1 MASHR
6 LNYLLQRRRERSFG
20 LLLLFAAMVFFS
32 LAGVVL
38 AVYFV
43 PHPSLLFGR
52 PEIGS
57 PSEKMI
63 VATLEG
69 AKFTL
74 PETIVASIDE
84 PMLGDA
90 KRIDLRLPWPFD
102 RQQLNIVHAL
112 PTDLQNWVLIT
123 LEPRQGRTGLEE
135 RMVPIYSVYL
145 DPMEGQEA
153 GLILRKF
160 KSDSPYT
167 DSELLVA
174 PTGEIIRCD
183 KKPSVLGPIICERF
197 WPVTQGVMARVRFS
211 RQRLEEWKDIDDTAQ
226 ILLKEFTR

>member
-1 MASHR
+1 MVSHH
-6 LNYLLQRRRERSFG
+6 LNYLLQRRRERSLG
-20 LLLLFAAMVFFS
+20 AVLLIAAMVFFS

-38 AVYFV
+38 AIYFV

-57 PSEKMI
+57 PSTGVI
-63 VATLEG
+63 AVTLEG
-69 AKFTL
+69 ANFTL
-74 PETIVASIDE
+74 PETIVAKIDK
-84 PMLGDA
+84 PVLGEA
-90 KRIDLRLPWPFD
+90 KRIDLQVPWPFD

-112 PTDLQNWVLIT
+112 PTDLKDWVLIT

-145 DPMEGQEA
+145 DPVEGQEA
-153 GLILRKF
+153 GLVLRRF
-160 KSDSPYT
+160 KTDSPYS

-197 WPVTQGVMARVRFS
+197 WPVSQGVMARVRFS
-211 RQRLEEWKDIDDTAQ
+211 RQRLAEWKDIDETAQ